1 MKKKVIISIVPHL
14 KGGGVEKAVLELNRG
29 LINFKDCDTHII
41 TTKPYKPLIP
51 VPENVKVHKLNTELR
66 GALGIKISNN
76 KKLKIIERYIKENIT
91 KEEPDL
97 VLCHLDTISK
107 IMKNSS
113 FKNIFHI
120 VHSNISNNKLA
131 GKPAYYKLFKKFK
144 YWFLYRNLSVICV
157 SKGIEEDL
165 NNNFYIHNTQVIY
178 NGISVEHLTKA
189 SKEFHPKINKNYFI
203 HVGNFSEAKRQDRLV
218 KAYIESK
225 IKDVDLVLLGE
236 HSKETDKVYEL
247 LEMHP
252 EDSNRIHMLGYVSN
266 PYPWISQSSGLI
278 LSSDYEGLGMVLI
291 ESIALGVPAISTNC
305 KSGPSEIFGE
315 SYGHCLCE
323 LNSSSLKRKIV
334 QLNNNKDRFK
344 ATLNSNFKSEIMCLK
359 YYNLTK
365 NRQKNEH
372 KHENH

>member
-14 KGGGVEKAVLELNRG
+14 KGGGVEKAVLELNKG
-29 LINFKDCDTHII
+29 LLNFKDCDAHII
-41 TTKPYKPLIP
+41 TTKPYKSLIP
-51 VPENVKVHKLNTELR
+51 IPEGVKVHKLNTELR
-66 GALGIKISNN
+66 SSFGVKISNN
-76 KKLKIIERYIKENIT
+76 KKLKIIELYIKEYIT

-107 IMKNSS
+107 IMKRSS

-131 GKPAYYKLFKKFK
+131 GKRAHYKLLKRFK
-144 YWFLYRNLSVICV
+144 YWLLYRDLSVICV
-157 SKGIEEDL
+157 SKGIEDDL
-165 NNNFYIHNTQVIY
+165 NNNFNIHNTQVIY
-178 NGISVEHLTKA
+178 NGVSVESLTTA
-189 SKEFHPKINKNYFI
+189 SKEFSPKIKKDFFL

-218 KAYIESK
+218 KAYIDSN

-236 HSKETDKVYEL
+236 HSKETNKVYEL
-247 LEMHP
+247 LKMHP
-252 EDSNRIHMLGYVSN
+252 EASNRIHMPGYVSN

-315 SYGHCLCE
+315 SYKHCLCE
-323 LNSSSLKRKIV
+323 LSSSSLKNKIIE
-334 QLNNNKDRFK
+334 LKNNKNKFT
-344 ATLNSNFKSEIMCLK
+344 AILNSNFKSENMCLN
-359 YYNLTK
+359 YYNLINTK
-365 NRQKNEH
+365 DKNERPI
-372 KHENH
+372 